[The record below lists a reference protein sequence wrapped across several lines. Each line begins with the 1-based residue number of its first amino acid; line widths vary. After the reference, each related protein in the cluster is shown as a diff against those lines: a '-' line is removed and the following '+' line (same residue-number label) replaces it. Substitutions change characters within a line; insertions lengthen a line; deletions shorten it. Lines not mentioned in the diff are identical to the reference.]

1 MSIAT
6 MPAVEI
12 SAPGKAGV
20 LSLTERPVP
29 LVGPHDVLIRV
40 VAAGVNRPD
49 VLQRRGLYPPP
60 TGASD
65 LPGLE
70 VAGRVEAVGSEVSR
84 WRKGDAV
91 CALLAGGGYAGYAL
105 APEGQCLSIPAGLSL
120 LEAASLPETNLT
132 VWAALIQ
139 QGHWQPGE
147 SVLIHGGAS
156 GIGVTAIQLMHAFG
170 ARVFA
175 TAGSEPR
182 ARCCEQLGAE
192 RGIDYSQEDFVEVVR
207 QATAGRGVDL
217 ILDMVA
223 GDYTPRNLDV
233 AASGGRIVQIA
244 FLRGSN
250 VTVDIAKL
258 MQKRLTLSGM
268 TLRSRSVEEKSA
280 LVREVEAR
288 VWPLYANGMMKP
300 AIHAVFPLAQAAEA
314 HRLMESGAHVG
325 KIVLQVGDDI
335 EC

>member
-1 MSIAT
+1 M

-12 SAPGKAGV
+12 LAPGKAGV
-20 LSLTERPVP
+20 LSPTERPVP
-29 LVGPHDVLIRV
+29 VVGPQDVLIRV
-40 VAAGVNRPD
+40 SAAGVNRPD
-49 VLQRRGLYPPP
+49 ILQRRGLYPPP
-60 TGASD
+60 AGASD

-70 VAGRVEAVGSEVSR
+70 VAGHVETVGGAVSR
-84 WRKGDAV
+84 WRPGDAV

-105 APEGQCLSIPAGLSL
+105 APEGQCLPVPAGLSL

-132 VWAALIQ
+132 VWAALMQ
-139 QGHWQPGE
+139 LGRWQSGE

-156 GIGVTAIQLMHAFG
+156 GIGVTAIQLMHALG

-175 TAGSEPR
+175 TAGSAQR

-192 RGIDYSQEDFVEVVR
+192 RGIDYSSEDFVEIVR
-207 QATAGRGVDL
+207 EATAGRGVDL

-223 GDYTPRNLDV
+223 GDYTPRNIDV

-244 FLRGSN
+244 FLRGGN
-250 VTVDIAKL
+250 VTVDVAKL

-268 TLRSRSVEEKSA
+268 TLRSRSVEEKAA
-280 LVREVEAR
+280 LVREVETR

-325 KIVLQVGDDI
+325 KIVLQVDNGNGI
-335 EC
+335 GR